1 MAEQTAWPSV
11 PADSPLTLKFPNAK
25 QGLRQKPPCLMDYIL
40 KQEPWIWSSI
50 LMNVSSLL
58 FCFWGRY
65 SHISHFWFLQ
75 TNPFTL
81 KMHLINSGQSF
92 VSLTN
97 SKILCINM
105 TKEEVAL
112 ETSTFELDIWHA
124 LIGQTIILSLFFSLS
139 FLTHKTD
146 YH

>member
-1 MAEQTAWPSV
+1 
-11 PADSPLTLKFPNAK
+11 
-25 QGLRQKPPCLMDYIL
+25 
-40 KQEPWIWSSI
+40 
-50 LMNVSSLL
+50 
-58 FCFWGRY
+58 
-65 SHISHFWFLQ
+65 
-75 TNPFTL
+75 
-81 KMHLINSGQSF
+81 
-92 VSLTN
+92 
-97 SKILCINM
+97 M